1 MGILIKVKQLSYL
14 TATDVAKRGKP
25 VRAVH
30 TAVRQFSEAITFR
43 LTLRPCSMSEVWLAC
58 EDPQLAGSSKMV
70 LQGDGESLA
79 SLQIKITS
87 KIAAVDLQSLP
98 KHSQVHV
105 DR

>member
-1 MGILIKVKQLSYL
+1 MGILIKFKQLSYL
-14 TATDVAKRGKP
+14 TVTDVAKRGKP
-25 VRAVH
+25 ETV
-30 TAVRQFSEAITFR
+30 
-43 LTLRPCSMSEVWLAC
+43 LRSFNLSVNPKTSTMLEVWLAC

>member
-1 MGILIKVKQLSYL
+1 
-14 TATDVAKRGKP
+14 
-25 VRAVH
+25 
-30 TAVRQFSEAITFR
+30 
-43 LTLRPCSMSEVWLAC
+43 MSEFGLLVKTW
-58 EDPQLAGSSKMV
+58 QSSSKMV

-79 SLQIKITS
+79 SLQIKVTS

>member
-1 MGILIKVKQLSYL
+1 MSEFGF
-14 TATDVAKRGKP
+14 AVAK
-25 VRAVH
+25 
-30 TAVRQFSEAITFR
+30 TSQFA
-43 LTLRPCSMSEVWLAC
+43 
-58 EDPQLAGSSKMV
+58 SSKKMV

-87 KIAAVDLQSLP
+87 KIATVDLQSLP

>member
-1 MGILIKVKQLSYL
+1 VKTS
-14 TATDVAKRGKP
+14 
-25 VRAVH
+25 
-30 TAVRQFSEAITFR
+30 
-43 LTLRPCSMSEVWLAC
+43 
-58 EDPQLAGSSKMV
+58 QLASDSKMV

>member
-1 MGILIKVKQLSYL
+1 
-14 TATDVAKRGKP
+14 
-25 VRAVH
+25 
-30 TAVRQFSEAITFR
+30 
-43 LTLRPCSMSEVWLAC
+43 MSEFGLLVNTS
-58 EDPQLAGSSKMV
+58 QLASSSNMV

-98 KHSQVHV
+98 KHSQVQV

>member
-1 MGILIKVKQLSYL
+1 MLCFYSCRSWHGLLVKTS
-14 TATDVAKRGKP
+14 
-25 VRAVH
+25 
-30 TAVRQFSEAITFR
+30 
-43 LTLRPCSMSEVWLAC
+43 
-58 EDPQLAGSSKMV
+58 QLASDSKMV

>member
-1 MGILIKVKQLSYL
+1 
-14 TATDVAKRGKP
+14 
-25 VRAVH
+25 
-30 TAVRQFSEAITFR
+30 
-43 LTLRPCSMSEVWLAC
+43 MSEVWLAC

-79 SLQIKITS
+79 SLQIKVTS